1 MPSTTFLG
9 RSPFHEYLGRK
20 NTGFRLCFFA
30 IIKAM
35 LMKVV
40 VVDCQAYSSQYIALV
55 LFGLVMCE
63 DKLSMQPRRQKIIQ
77 GLRKLPGVLRV
88 LSVFICGSGAAV
100 ISETRMSRNEQCWT
114 EMEEITFFLFFMPLL
129 FLLLQLHF

>member
-1 MPSTTFLG
+1 M
-9 RSPFHEYLGRK
+9 
-20 NTGFRLCFFA
+20 LCLFA

-88 LSVFICGSGAAV
+88 LSVFICGSRAAV

-114 EMEEITFFLFFMPLL
+114 EME
-129 FLLLQLHF
+129 